1 MPTSSTAQT
10 PEQQLDTAEAG
21 RVALKFFF
29 NLMERWGCSA
39 EQQRTLLGKVGNT
52 TFYKYKHLPPNVR
65 LPRDTLERISYLMG
79 IHKALSII
87 FSNSRE
93 RVYKWVS
100 SPNNAAPFNGQTA
113 LDYMLVGRVV
123 DIADVRRYLDGVRG

>member
-1 MPTSSTAQT
+1 MTVSSAAQAAPHALDS
-10 PEQQLDTAEAG
+10 PEAS

-29 NLMERWGCSA
+29 SLMQHWGCSA

-52 TFYKYKHLPPNVR
+52 TLYKYKQLPANVR
-65 LPRDTLERISYLMG
+65 LPHDTLERISYLMG

-93 RVYKWVS
+93 RAYQWVS
-100 SPNNAAPFNGQTA
+100 SPNTAAPFNGQTA
-113 LDYMLVGRVV
+113 LDYMLAGRVV

>member
-1 MPTSSTAQT
+1 MATSSVTLNA
-10 PEQQLDTAEAG
+10 QQLDSPDAG

-29 NLMERWGCSA
+29 NLMELWGCSV
-39 EQQRTLLGKVGNT
+39 EQQRTLLGKIGNT
-52 TFYKYKHLPPNVR
+52 TFYKYKQLPDNVR

-87 FSNSRE
+87 FSNSRD
-93 RVYKWVS
+93 RVYQWVS
-100 SPNNAAPFNGQTA
+100 SPNTAAPFNGQSA
-113 LDYMLVGRVV
+113 LSYMLAGRVV

>member
-1 MPTSSTAQT
+1 MATSSITLNT
-10 PEQQLDTAEAG
+10 QQLDYPDAG

-29 NLMERWGCSA
+29 NLMELWGCSV
-39 EQQRTLLGKVGNT
+39 EQQRTLLGKISNT
-52 TFYKYKHLPPNVR
+52 TFYKYKQLPDNVR

-87 FSNSRE
+87 FSNSRD
-93 RVYKWVS
+93 RVYQWVS
-100 SPNNAAPFNGQTA
+100 SPNTAAPFNGQSA
-113 LDYMLVGRVV
+113 LTYMLTGRVV

>member
-1 MPTSSTAQT
+1 MATSSITLNV
-10 PEQQLDTAEAG
+10 QQLDSPDAG
-21 RVALKFFF
+21 RIALKFFF
-29 NLMERWGCSA
+29 NLMELWGCSV

-52 TFYKYKHLPPNVR
+52 TFYKYKQLPSNVR

-87 FSNSRE
+87 FSNSRD
-93 RVYKWVS
+93 RAYQWVS
-100 SPNNAAPFNGQTA
+100 SPNTAAPFNGQSA
-113 LDYMLVGRVV
+113 LSYMLAGRVV

>member
-1 MPTSSTAQT
+1 MATSSITLNA
-10 PEQQLDTAEAG
+10 QQLDSPDAG
-21 RVALKFFF
+21 RIALKFFF
-29 NLMERWGCSA
+29 NLMELWGCSV

-52 TFYKYKHLPPNVR
+52 TFYKYKQLPSNIR

-87 FSNSRE
+87 FSNSRD
-93 RVYKWVS
+93 RAYQWVS
-100 SPNNAAPFNGQTA
+100 SPNTAAPFNGQSA
-113 LDYMLVGRVV
+113 LSYMLAGRVV